1 MTRAACIG
9 ILFPVNKMWYKFRR
23 GVVMRQRKC
32 TTKVGEVYHKFRR
45 GVPLIVTKNRISAC
59 DSCQRYPEEVSYK
72 FRRSVL
78 PAILGSPDFTEFWI
92 QYFIVII
99 RRSVVPVFSSKL
111 SYFIYVIVC

>member
-1 MTRAACIG
+1 MVQISQKCGNEAA
-9 ILFPVNKMWYKFRR
+9 
-23 GVVMRQRKC
+23 
-32 TTKVGEVYHKFRR
+32 EVYHKSRR
-45 GVPLIVTKNRISAC
+45 GVPQISQRCTTDSNKNQISAC